1 MQSLRLNELVAPKI
15 LLFLYNEENRMTKE
29 CDAQIPEL
37 SGEGHQLRHEPQ
49 QCNLPESQIRNYINL
64 GLQT

>member
-49 QCNLPESQIRNYINL
+49 QCTCQNHKFGI
-64 GLQT
+64 T